1 MESSGEEERLRDAPL
16 LGSVRGQR
24 AVRGKR
30 FCPYS
35 HRKAPGH
42 LPIDTKHLGVERQRR
57 RNEHLLR
64 RESAAQ
70 GGYAADSNDSLG
82 TTDRLCGGVT
92 LDPGWDQARER
103 RYQTIRALRLLME
116 VHDRSN
122 EYLSRLATR
131 SAPLSQGDNRQ
142 IMGWLFLTAEEV
154 PPLVTDEDDG
164 LTDWDAEGDM
174 DKGED

>member
-70 GGYAADSNDSLG
+70 GGYATDSNDSLG

-92 LDPGWDQARER
+92 SDPEVGSGKGEAISDHSCPPSVNGSARLGQRALVPPCHTFCSFVAGR
-103 RYQTIRALRLLME
+103 RYAD
-116 VHDRSN
+116 H
-122 EYLSRLATR
+122 
-131 SAPLSQGDNRQ
+131 G
-142 IMGWLFLTAEEV
+142 TAV
-154 PPLVTDEDDG
+154 LDS
-164 LTDWDAEGDM
+164 
-174 DKGED
+174 